1 MQLEL
6 ELQDFHIIKIA
17 HIKAAGISQSMMEL
31 IIHERFEALLKE
43 RLNYNCPTI
52 IEIDEHT
59 IHKSYKFATTVADLR
74 HHRICDVIKGK
85 RHGDI

>member
-31 IIHERFEALLKE
+31 IIHEKFEALVKE
-43 RLNYNCPTI
+43 KLNYECPTI
-52 IEIDEHT
+52 LGIDEHT
-59 IHKSYKFATTVADLR
+59 IHKGYKFATTIADLS
-74 HHRICDVIKGK
+74 HHRIYDIIKGK

>member
-43 RLNYNCPTI
+43 RLNNNCPTI
-52 IEIDEHT
+52 MEIDEHT

-74 HHRICDVIKGK
+74 HHRICDVIKGE
-85 RHGDI
+85 RYGDI

>member
-17 HIKAAGISQSMMEL
+17 HIKAAGISQSMMER

-43 RLNYNCPTI
+43 RLNYDCPTI
-52 IEIDEHT
+52 IEIDEHL
-59 IHKSYKFATTVADLR
+59 IHKGYKFAITVADLR
-74 HHRICDVIKGK
+74 HHRICDVIKGE

>member
-1 MQLEL
+1 M
-6 ELQDFHIIKIA
+6 
-17 HIKAAGISQSMMEL
+17 
-31 IIHERFEALLKE
+31 
-43 RLNYNCPTI
+43 RLNYDCPTI
-52 IEIDEHT
+52 IEIDEHL